1 MTSTAAAV
9 ERSLPSSVP
18 GRFAD
23 APVDPQFIDR
33 WSRRSISPTPL
44 PPGALRS
51 LFEAARWAPSASNLQ
66 PWLFVYAN
74 DPETLERVRPLLK
87 ENNQRWA
94 GKAPLLVFVFARR
107 VHPETGKPVRT
118 GAFDTGAAWLS
129 LALQAQKLGLVARA
143 MGGVYHERVYE
154 ALGVPEAEFESMVA
168 VAIGYP
174 APRDELPDDLAAR
187 EVPSLRKPQHE
198 FVFNGRYR
206 PKE

>member
-1 MTSTAAAV
+1 MTAPASESIV
-9 ERSLPSSVP
+9 PSSAP
-18 GRFAD
+18 GRLAE
-23 APVDPQFIDR
+23 ASIDPQFIDR
-33 WSRRSISPTPL
+33 WSRRAIASEAL
-44 PPGALRS
+44 PQATLLS

-74 DPETLERVRPLLK
+74 DPESLARTRPLLK

-107 VHPETGKPVRT
+107 IHPETGKPVRT

-143 MGGVYHERVYE
+143 MGGVHHERVYE

-174 APRDELPDDLAAR
+174 AAREDLPEDLAAR
-187 EVPSLRKPQHE
+187 EVPSQRKRQRE
-198 FVFNGRYR
+198 FVFNGRYHE
-206 PKE
+206 KQG